1 MRKLAFIKFCS
12 LMMCFG
18 TIEAQDPHLTQ
29 YKTAPTLVNPAF
41 CGVFNGDYRFGSN
54 YRQQW
59 GSLSSPYTTMVVSVD
74 GKLTREEYL
83 PQSSFNAGIVIQ
95 SDKTLK
101 GALVSNTVSLNA
113 SYHVPLNTE
122 GNKTLGLGLIGSYG
136 KRNFNFSQLASG
148 SQFTSGGFDLNL
160 PSGETTFDNM
170 KPYFSIGA
178 GLLYSNSNPEE
189 GTFFEVGAAA
199 YHLNRPQQNILFDAT
214 SEIPMRFSAQANLQR
229 YLGADLLL
237 DVRLLYQAQAG
248 SDYLQAGVSMAKL
261 LEEDANG
268 SLVGLGCSYRT
279 SDAISPTVFTEFSSF
294 RIGFSY
300 DVHINDITKNNR
312 PVASM
317 ELSLQYR
324 LKARQ

>member
-1 MRKLAFIKFCS
+1 MSKRVYIEVCFLLICS
-12 LMMCFG
+12 G
-18 TIEAQDPHLTQ
+18 KVAAQDPHLTQ
-29 YKTAPTLVNPAF
+29 YKTAPSLVNPAF
-41 CGVFNGDYRFGSN
+41 CGVFSGDYRFGSN

-83 PQSSFNAGIVIQ
+83 PQSSFNAGVVIQ

-101 GALVSNTVSLNA
+101 GALVSNAISLNA
-113 SYHVPLNTE
+113 SYHVPLNEE

-148 SQFTSGGFDLNL
+148 SQFTSGGFDLWL
-160 PSGETTFDNM
+160 PSGEATFDNM

-178 GLLYSNSNPEE
+178 GLLYSNSNSEE

-229 YLGADLLL
+229 YLGQDLLL
-237 DVRLLYQAQAG
+237 DVRLLYQAQSS
-248 SDYLQAGVSMAKL
+248 SDYLQAGVSVAKL
-261 LEEDANG
+261 LEEDVNG

-279 SDAISPTVFTEFSSF
+279 SDAVSPALFTEFNSF

-300 DVHINDITKNNR
+300 DIHINDITKNNR
-312 PVASM
+312 PVSSM

-324 LKARQ
+324 IKAK